1 MIESY
6 SWNPIFQV
14 MGIFFIQPLVLGVWL
29 ALIPEVQ
36 SGLNLD
42 KSQLALGLMGTP
54 TGMLMTLPFAGKI
67 ANIFGIRKIL
77 YIGFPVY
84 FFSITLVGQVG
95 GLSSLF
101 LVLFLVGVCGS
112 LLTLALNV
120 HAGRVEKHTR
130 RVIMNRCHGF
140 WSLGIM
146 AGSFLG
152 SVLEPENTV
161 WLILI
166 ICASASFPL
175 ALLLCLGIIYR

>member
-1 MIESY
+1 
-6 SWNPIFQV
+6 
-14 MGIFFIQPLVLGVWL
+14 MGIFFIQPVVLGVWL

-54 TGMLMTLPFAGKI
+54 TGMLMTLPFAGKM
-67 ANIFGIRKIL
+67 ANTFGIRKIL
-77 YIGFPVY
+77 NIGFPVY

-120 HAGRVEKHTR
+120 YAGRVEKH
-130 RVIMNRCHGF
+130 I
-140 WSLGIM
+140 
-146 AGSFLG
+146 
-152 SVLEPENTV
+152 
-161 WLILI
+161 
-166 ICASASFPL
+166 
-175 ALLLCLGIIYR
+175 